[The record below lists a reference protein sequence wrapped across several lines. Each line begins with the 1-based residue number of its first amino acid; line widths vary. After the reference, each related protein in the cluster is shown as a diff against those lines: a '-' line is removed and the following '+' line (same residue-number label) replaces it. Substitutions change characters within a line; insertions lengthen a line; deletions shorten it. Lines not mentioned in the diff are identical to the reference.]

1 MKFFAEPNYY
11 VRINNKY
18 LQRITGK
25 KGLYFDANG
34 EYVTDKPSL
43 INALKTVF
51 RFEDDNLPSED
62 KTQALNANLEE
73 VEAVEEVK
81 EVETFKCEHC
91 DFETT
96 KKAALIAHNKKH
108 KGGK

>member
-1 MKFFAEPNYY
+1 MKFFAEPSFY

-18 LQRITGK
+18 TQRVTGK

-34 EYVTDKPSL
+34 EYVTDNQTL
-43 INALKTVF
+43 INALKPHF
-51 RFEDDNLPSED
+51 KYEDNNLPSED
-62 KTQALNANLEE
+62 KTDTLNANLEE
-73 VEAVEEVK
+73 AEAVEEVK